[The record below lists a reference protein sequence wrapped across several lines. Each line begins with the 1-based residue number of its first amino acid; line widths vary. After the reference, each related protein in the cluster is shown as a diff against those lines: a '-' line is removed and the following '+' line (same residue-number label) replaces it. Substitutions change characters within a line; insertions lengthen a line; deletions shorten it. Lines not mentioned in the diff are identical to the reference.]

1 MDKRQVNGHTSLYAV
16 IGSPVKHSKSP
27 AIYNAAFAQDQVNS
41 VYLAFEADEDATPTT
56 IAALK
61 QLGVKGINVTMP
73 GKDVALG
80 SVDELDAAAE
90 YVQAINCLVQQDE
103 AGGKWKGYN
112 TDGIGFWASVK
123 KATTR
128 SLVKQ
133 SVLIFGSGNTAR
145 IILAQAVLEGVP
157 NITVVAR
164 GIDHRPLAIIE
175 LASKLAS
182 SHAVKIQVIDLAST
196 LTVQAALTTS
206 DIVVQATS
214 LGMAPLTNQSILPEG
229 VVFKSGALACDIV
242 YNPAETQFLKAAQ
255 LQGCQTLGGIHMLV
269 EQAAVNYQLFTGKEL
284 DAEVMLDL
292 LNQTQD

>member
-1 MDKRQVNGHTSLYAV
+1 MDKRQVNGYTSLYAV

-27 AIYNAAFAQDQVNS
+27 AIYNAAFAQNQINS

-73 GKDVALG
+73 GKDVALE

-90 YVQAINCLVQQDE
+90 YVQAVNCLVQQDE

-145 IILAQAVLEGVP
+145 IILAQAVLEGVT
-157 NITVVAR
+157 NIAVVAR

-175 LASKLAS
+175 LASKLVNA
-182 SHAVKIQVIDLAST
+182 HEVNIQLIDLAST
-196 LTVQAALTTS
+196 PAVQAALSTS
-206 DIVVQATS
+206 DIVIQATS
-214 LGMAPLTNQSILPEG
+214 LGMTPLTDQSVLPEG

-269 EQAAVNYQLFTGKEL
+269 EQAAVNYQLFTGKKLET
-284 DAEVMLDL
+284 EVILDL
-292 LNQTQD
+292 LTQK